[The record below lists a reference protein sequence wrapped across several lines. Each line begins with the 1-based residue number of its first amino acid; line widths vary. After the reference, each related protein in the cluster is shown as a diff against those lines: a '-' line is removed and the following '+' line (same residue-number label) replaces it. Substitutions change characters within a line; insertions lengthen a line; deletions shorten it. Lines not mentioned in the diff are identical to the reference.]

1 MSKLVLDGVSK
12 KYGKKQVLKD
22 VFLEL
27 ETGHCYGLLGRNG
40 AGKTTLLNIIM
51 QRVKRDGGKLILD
64 EEKLDNNDR
73 LMRRMFCVSDSGA
86 YPSELKL
93 KTVFRLTEMMYD
105 KFDMDYAIELS
116 DKFELDLKQKVGVL
130 STGYTTIY
138 KAILALSS
146 NADFVFLDE
155 PVLGLDVNMRE
166 LFYRELAKKM
176 ADREACY
183 VISTHL
189 IEEAQNLIDRVII
202 VHDKGILN
210 QGDVDELLSQYVSV
224 SGKADA
230 VDTYIANK
238 QIIGTET
245 MGSFKNVFVSTE
257 DFGDK
262 TVVDMPIDDMAMDS
276 IDGSTLSVDSIT
288 KENITLQKLFY
299 YLTGGVPNE
308 K

>member
-12 KYGKKQVLKD
+12 KYGRKQVLQD
-22 VFLEL
+22 IYLEL

-73 LMRRMFCVSDSGA
+73 LMRKMFCVSDSGT
-86 YPSELKL
+86 YPPELKL

-116 DKFELDLKQKVGVL
+116 KKFQLDLKEKVGAL

-138 KAILALSS
+138 KVILALSS

-176 ADREACY
+176 ADNEACY

-189 IEEAQNLIDRVII
+189 IEEAQSLIDRVII
-202 VHDKGILN
+202 VHDKGILI

-224 SGKADA
+224 SGKTNA
-230 VDTYIANK
+230 VDTYIEDK
-238 QIIGTET
+238 QVIGTET
-245 MGSFKNVFVSTE
+245 MGSFKTVVISEEGYGDKSTE
-257 DFGDK
+257 NIK
-262 TVVDMPIDDMAMDS
+262 I
-276 IDGSTLSVDSIT
+276 
-288 KENITLQKLFY
+288 ENITLQKLFY
-299 YLTGGVPNE
+299 YLTGGGPNE